1 MRLVRTPAFRPRSSK
16 GSRRSSSNF
25 VPLVAFTQD
34 FMDSED
40 SKSLGRGESECPFSS
55 HVVHHTSGAVLHSP
69 AQNQEVKPGSCN
81 LNNMSSSE
89 LDEDISSDELIPSVV
104 EQLYS
109 GKAPEH
115 LSTALLDT
123 QTLGNTKDSK

>member
-1 MRLVRTPAFRPRSSK
+1 VFLI
-16 GSRRSSSNF
+16 
-25 VPLVAFTQD
+25 AFTQD

-69 AQNQEVKPGSCN
+69 AQNQEVKPESCN
-81 LNNMSSSE
+81 LNNMSSSK

-104 EQLYS
+104 EQLWLSKDNKYS
-109 GKAPEH
+109 GVGELELQRQKKE
-115 LSTALLDT
+115 LELKLQREMEKGDESL
-123 QTLGNTKDSK
+123 